1 MNSSLSLAARITLVD
16 TQFPGGCNPFDFQ
29 LAFPWQFPCP
39 CAYLGLFPYEH
50 FLISFLQLH
59 GLGVRI
65 SRRTERFLE
74 IIMKRVGW
82 NVDPPEET
90 EGYFEENEKGGL
102 GIIRITIT
110 DEE

>member
-1 MNSSLSLAARITLVD
+1 
-16 TQFPGGCNPFDFQ
+16 
-29 LAFPWQFPCP
+29 
-39 CAYLGLFPYEH
+39 
-50 FLISFLQLH
+50 
-59 GLGVRI
+59 
-65 SRRTERFLE
+65 
-74 IIMKRVGW
+74 MKRVGW